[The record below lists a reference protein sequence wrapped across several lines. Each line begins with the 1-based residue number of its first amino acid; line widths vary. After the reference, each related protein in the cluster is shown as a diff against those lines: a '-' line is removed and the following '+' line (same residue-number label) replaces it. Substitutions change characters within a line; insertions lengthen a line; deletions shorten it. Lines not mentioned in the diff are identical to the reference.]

1 MPALDNDRHE
11 KFVQEVFSGKTAT
24 AVPAVMPGRP
34 NPLPPGLCGNEGPEL
49 ASSL

>member
-24 AVPAVMPGRP
+24 AAYQAALLGVRYFGFR
-34 NPLPPGLCGNEGPEL
+34 
-49 ASSL
+49 